1 VLSRNRGRVA
11 IRVIIKSRGY
21 DDPIGVKEGLK
32 YTRSSVKFLL
42 LNQIKKIMRN
52 EGLKPLQYR
61 LKCTKHKQQK
71 TQQSVVD
78 IGMM

>member
-1 VLSRNRGRVA
+1 M
-11 IRVIIKSRGY
+11 RVIIKSRGY

-52 EGLKPLQYR
+52 EGLKPL
-61 LKCTKHKQQK
+61 H
-71 TQQSVVD
+71 
-78 IGMM
+78 

>member
-1 VLSRNRGRVA
+1 MRV
-11 IRVIIKSRGY
+11 IKSRGY

-52 EGLKPLQYR
+52 EGLKPLHHR

-71 TQQSVVD
+71 TQQSVLE
-78 IGMM
+78 